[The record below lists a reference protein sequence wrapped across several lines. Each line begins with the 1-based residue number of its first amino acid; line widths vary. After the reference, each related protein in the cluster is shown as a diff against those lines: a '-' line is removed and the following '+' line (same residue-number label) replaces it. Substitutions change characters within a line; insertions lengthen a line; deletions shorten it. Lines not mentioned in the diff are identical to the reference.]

1 MPRNE
6 KRLLLQFCRM
16 PIARTVAG
24 IIAGDLIFTM
34 SAVLLF
40 YIAHVDPHAP
50 ASLKFML
57 AGILYG
63 IFSGL
68 LAGFVA
74 GLISRRPD
82 LITGLILAAIIAVG
96 AVVSL
101 VARPGEGAI
110 WTQVS
115 TLVCSAPAVLIGDW
129 LRKGRVSTGPHD

>member
-1 MPRNE
+1 M
-6 KRLLLQFCRM
+6 
-16 PIARTVAG
+16 ARTVAG
-24 IIAGDLIFTM
+24 IVTGDLIFAG

-63 IFSGL
+63 IFFSL

-82 LITGLILAAIIAVG
+82 LITGLLLAAIIAIG
-96 AVVSL
+96 AAISL
-101 VARPGEGAI
+101 FSRSGEGAI
-110 WTQVS
+110 WPQVS
-115 TLVCSAPAVLIGDW
+115 TIVCFAPAALIGDW
-129 LRKGRVSTGPHD
+129 LRKARVSAARQD